1 MMMRWCVLM
10 LAILW
15 PATAQEAGKPTAKQT
30 SGQARAAE
38 PGGPPAGAQS
48 IGQNAYKW
56 KDSDGVAWIYRK
68 RPFGWS
74 RIKESDEQALQSPAK
89 PTPDAPE
96 SRSTAVAPSR
106 PAPKITEV
114 KGDDVVFE
122 RPSAFGMQRWT
133 KNKGE
138 LDAEEKA
145 ALERWGRQPAA
156 KPAPAKAQ

>member
-10 LAILW
+10 LAILCPLAAQQAGRT
-15 PATAQEAGKPTAKQT
+15 PADKTAAQP
-30 SGQARAAE
+30 RAAE
-38 PGGPPAGAQS
+38 PGGPPATAES
-48 IGQNAYKW
+48 IGQNTYRW
-56 KDSDGVAWIYRK
+56 KDRDGVVWIYRK

-133 KNKGE
+133 KNKSE